1 MVSFPLVLSSLYK
14 GTRLNQPQAKPAT
27 GGEYIMA
34 RIIDVVEFLDQTGDE
49 IVHREP
55 EWGPGDFRFGSQV
68 VVRESQVAVFFRDG
82 KALDVLGPGRHTI
95 TSANIPLLSSLIGM
109 ATGGKTPFQAEVI
122 FVNMKQFIDQRWG
135 TPEPIWFQ
143 DPILRMAR
151 LRSRGTYSFQVRDP
165 ALFVNEIVG
174 QQGIFASKQIEDYMR
189 GFIVQKFIDLLGE
202 IKKSLFEL
210 PAMYNELSAGVKA
223 KLDSDFSAIGL
234 TLMAFSLHAIT
245 PTDETSKAMEQATVM
260 GAVGESDYLRYQTAQ
275 SMREA
280 ATNAGGGAGGGMESG
295 MGMGAGMGMGM
306 GMANMIAQGMN
317 PNQSPQ
323 QSPPPQGGGGG
334 ISLQQVQQAIDN
346 LDLRFSMG
354 EISEENYNRLMQKWQ
369 TRLKEMGG

>member
-1 MVSFPLVLSSLYK
+1 
-14 GTRLNQPQAKPAT
+14 
-27 GGEYIMA
+27 
-34 RIIDVVEFLDQTGDE
+34 
-49 IVHREP
+49 
-55 EWGPGDFRFGSQV
+55 
-68 VVRESQVAVFFRDG
+68 
-82 KALDVLGPGRHTI
+82 
-95 TSANIPLLSSLIGM
+95 
-109 ATGGKTPFQAEVI
+109 
-122 FVNMKQFIDQRWG
+122 
-135 TPEPIWFQ
+135 
-143 DPILRMAR
+143 
-151 LRSRGTYSFQVRDP
+151 
-165 ALFVNEIVG
+165 
-174 QQGIFASKQIEDYMR
+174 MR

>member
-1 MVSFPLVLSSLYK
+1 
-14 GTRLNQPQAKPAT
+14 
-27 GGEYIMA
+27 MA

-174 QQGIFASKQIEDYMR
+174 QQGIFASRQIEDYMR

-202 IKKSLFEL
+202 MKKSLFDL

-223 KLDSDFSAIGL
+223 KLDSDFAAIGL

-295 MGMGAGMGMGM
+295 MGIGAGMGMGM

-317 PNQSPQ
+317 PNQPSQQAASQ
-323 QSPPPQGGGGG
+323 QSPPSQGGGG
-334 ISLQQVQQAIDN
+334 ISIQQVQQAIDN

-369 TRLKEMGG
+369 ARLKEMGG